1 MRFILPVLSAF
12 LLVFLPSPLKAE
24 TAPVSRC
31 MLEPDEEALVPAQEA
46 GVLKKILVHEGDQV
60 SGDQLLA
67 QIDDAI
73 PLAQRDVAYYKLQ
86 AATKK
91 SEDDID
97 IRFAKMAAKV
107 AKVEYD
113 EAEDANRKVPGTVTH
128 SEELRR
134 LLDWHKMELSAEK
147 STKDQLVAKMEA
159 KMAEGE
165 LRTAE
170 ENIKRRR
177 IVAPIWF
184 DRAGKPLDAVVVE
197 LTQHVGQWVQIGEP
211 VLRLVCMDRLRVN
224 GSLKAEEHRPSEIQG
239 CDAEITVTLPHL
251 GRLTFPGK
259 IVYVKP
265 VVEGGYLQVRAEVEN
280 RKQNGVWILNPG
292 MNVEM
297 TVQLK

>member
-1 MRFILPVLSAF
+1 
-12 LLVFLPSPLKAE
+12 
-24 TAPVSRC
+24 
-31 MLEPDEEALVPAQEA
+31 MLEPDEEALSPAQEA

-60 SGDQLLA
+60 SADQPLA

-113 EAEDANRKVPGTVTH
+113 EAEDANGKVPGTVTH
-128 SEELRR
+128 SEVLRR
-134 LLDWHKMELSAEK
+134 LLDWHKMDCRPTSPPRTSSSPRWRQNGRGRAPHRRGEHQ
-147 STKDQLVAKMEA
+147 TPPHRRPHLVRQGGQAD
-159 KMAEGE
+159 G
-165 LRTAE
+165 
-170 ENIKRRR
+170 RRR
-177 IVAPIWF
+177 RRAYPARRPIGA
-184 DRAGKPLDAVVVE
+184 DRRAGDAAGP
-197 LTQHVGQWVQIGEP
+197 HGP
-211 VLRLVCMDRLRVN
+211 LRVN

-239 CDAEITVTLPHL
+239 CDAEIAVTLPHL

-259 IVYVKP
+259 VTYVKP
-265 VVEGGYLQVRAEVEN
+265 VVEGGYVQVRAEVEN
-280 RKQNGVWILNPG
+280 RKQNGIWILNPG